1 MNAVAYR
8 AAFPDY
14 PGGSSTGDLDLV
26 TEGRTMGLLGILL
39 ALALLMWLAFRG
51 WSVLLVAPAA
61 ALLAAAMS
69 GEPLLAH
76 WTQTFM
82 GGASRFVGKWLP
94 LFLLGGLFGKLMDD
108 SGSITSI
115 ARYLTERLGTRRA
128 MLAVVIASTVV
139 TYGGVSVFVAFFVL
153 VPMAEK
159 LFRAAD
165 IPRRLMPATICLGAF
180 TFTMSAL
187 PGSPSVNNA
196 VPMPYFG
203 TTPFAAP
210 GLGIIA
216 SIITVA
222 FGMWWLGRAE
232 AAARKAGEGY
242 GGPDAA
248 PAVDEKIR
256 EHATAAGDF
265 DPAEILHGQHG
276 DSEPPFVLAILPL
289 FVVMAVN
296 FLLSLVVLP
305 RLNFSYLAEE
315 PWRTTIGA
323 VAGVWSI
330 VVALAA
336 GTLTVAVINYRRL
349 PALRESMD
357 AGANSSVL
365 PLLTVGSVVG
375 FGAVVAAM
383 PAFAAIRDAVLSIRG
398 GPLVSLTVAM
408 NILAGLTGSASG
420 GMTIALDALG
430 DTYLRLAIEHA
441 IDPALLHRVAT
452 ISAGT
457 LDALPHNGT
466 VLTLLQVSGLTHRES
481 YFDMVMT
488 VIVSVIIALVAII
501 LLGSVFGSF

>member
-1 MNAVAYR
+1 
-8 AAFPDY
+8 
-14 PGGSSTGDLDLV
+14 
-26 TEGRTMGLLGILL
+26 MGLLGILL
-39 ALALLMWLAFRG
+39 ALVLLMWLAYRG

-61 ALLAAAMS
+61 ALLVAGMS

-82 GGASRFVGKWLP
+82 GSASRFVSQWFP

-115 ARYLTERLGTRRA
+115 ARYLTGRLGTRHA
-128 MLAVVIASTVV
+128 MLSVVLVSAVD

-153 VPMAEK
+153 VPMAQK
-159 LFRAAD
+159 MFRSAD

-187 PGSPSVNNA
+187 PGSPSINNA
-196 VPMPYFG
+196 IPMPYFG

-216 SIITVA
+216 SLITMA

-232 AAARKAGEGY
+232 AAARRAGEGY
-242 GGPDAA
+242 GGGSDVA
-248 PAVDEKIR
+248 PAVNEKTR

-265 DPAEILHGQHG
+265 DPAEIRHGERG
-276 DSEPPFVLAILPL
+276 EGEPSFILAVLPL
-289 FVVMAVN
+289 VVVIVMN
-296 FLLSLVVLP
+296 FLMSLVVLP
-305 RLNFSYLAEE
+305 RLDFSFLANEV
-315 PWRTTIGA
+315 WGGTTIGA
-323 VAGVWSI
+323 VAGIWS
-330 VVALAA
+330 VAVAL
-336 GTLTVAVINYRRL
+336 GTGCLLVVIINYRRL
-349 PALRESMD
+349 PGLRKSMD

-365 PLLTVGSVVG
+365 PVLTIGSLVG

-383 PAFAAIRDAVLSIRG
+383 PAFAGVRDAVLSIRG
-398 GPLVSLTVAM
+398 GPLVSLTASM
-408 NILAGLTGSASG
+408 NVLAGLTGSASG
-420 GMTIALDALG
+420 GMAIALDALG
-430 DTYLRLAIEHA
+430 DTYLRLALEHG
-441 IDPALLHRVAT
+441 IDPSLMHRVAT
-452 ISAGT
+452 MSSGT

-466 VLTLLQVSGLTHRES
+466 VLTVLQVSGLTHRES

-488 VIVSVIIALVAII
+488 VIVGVIIAFSAII